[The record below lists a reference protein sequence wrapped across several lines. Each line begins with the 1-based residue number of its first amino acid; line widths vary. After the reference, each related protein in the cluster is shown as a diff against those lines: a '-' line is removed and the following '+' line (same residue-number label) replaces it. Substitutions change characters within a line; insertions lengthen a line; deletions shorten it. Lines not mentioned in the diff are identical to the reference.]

1 MAKPSW
7 HNCTTKESIR
17 KTGKGEVEE
26 AKMCFLVSSNKVPQR
41 FPDGSS
47 PTTTSWKQKPL
58 AFRFQFPLFGKS
70 QSQNQLESL
79 VEWSDVFL
87 LFPKCFEANQ
97 KNQTSKFSSALQFS
111 FQASLS
117 CFSCFSFVFFPNV
130 DEQKRSVLSR
140 RTPTPSSRR
149 EVFSLLLGSWK
160 KIGISHS
167 RRRRRQRKNL

>member
-1 MAKPSW
+1 MGP
-7 HNCTTKESIR
+7 
-17 KTGKGEVEE
+17 
-26 AKMCFLVSSNKVPQR
+26 P
-41 FPDGSS
+41 P
-47 PTTTSWKQKPL
+47 PP
-58 AFRFQFPLFGKS
+58 P
-70 QSQNQLESL
+70 LESK
-79 VEWSDVFL
+79 SHL
-87 LFPKCFEANQ
+87 LSGFSSLCLARANHRINLSHLLSGQMYSSCFPNALK
-97 KNQTSKFSSALQFS
+97 QTKKTKRLSSSALQFS